1 MKRRNRLAISLAAAI
16 LVGGSLISYEVAT
29 IMSPGGS
36 ISGGI
41 ISTFLTT
48 GFVTGT
54 GATRFA
60 SFTNNC
66 VVSTGGFEFRV
77 VSDSTGRPVSGET
90 INAVDKMPCQN
101 NNGVFY
107 VDNFSEGQEG
117 WLMPIAPPYVI
128 QGGGYVSGRLNF
140 TVTYQGRSYNFTAGP
155 PPIGT
160 NCVTLHIPSGTV
172 TSSTVMNG
180 YGSYCY

>member
-1 MKRRNRLAISLAAAI
+1 MISLITVI
-16 LVGGSLISYEVAT
+16 LIGGSLISYEIAT
-29 IMSPGGS
+29 IMGPASSTSGS
-36 ISGGI
+36 I

-54 GATRFA
+54 SATSVT

-66 VVSTGGFEFRV
+66 IVSTGGFEFRI
-77 VSDSTGRPVSGET
+77 VSDSTGRPVAGET
-90 INAVDKMPCQN
+90 INAADKMPCQN
-101 NNGVFY
+101 NNAVFY
-107 VDNFSEGQEG
+107 IDNFSEGQEG
-117 WLMPIAPPYVI
+117 WLMPIEPPYVI
-128 QGGGYVSGRLNF
+128 QGGGYASGMLNF
-140 TVTYQGRSYNFTAGP
+140 TVSYQGRTYDFTAGP

-172 TSSTVMNG
+172 TTSTVMNG